1 MTHPTPTEIRNQ
13 ETIFDLILFTILALC
28 VITFVVLVGI
38 F

>member
-1 MTHPTPTEIRNQ
+1 MTDPTPAEIRAH

-28 VITFVVLVGI
+28 VITFVILVGI